1 MPSNPQKSSR
11 RDFLKGLG
19 AGIILGAAVIGSV
32 AYGFPK
38 ELKIPGPTTTKT
50 LTKKTTVTETQLITK
65 TETRYST
72 VTVASP
78 ITSVTETS
86 TTITTKTKEIPQE
99 FQKLVEK
106 CLPQAYV
113 FTPVLKDDQ
122 VLYYD
127 IYDQENKVIAY
138 GFKTIVEPPKTLT
151 DYLIIIGLVD
161 LNYKIMAI
169 DISSKKGTE
178 LWKKEIVEPDFE
190 KEFSGLTVEELKL
203 SSEGGKVD
211 AITGATVSSAAVVEA
226 IREKIQEIIS
236 GSQGKG

>member
-1 MPSNPQKSSR
+1 MGVTR
-11 RDFLKGLG
+11 RRILATLLAVVPVLGFIGFLCSKK
-19 AGIILGAAVIGSV
+19 
-32 AYGFPK
+32 F
-38 ELKIPGPTTTKT
+38 GPTTVTRIITKT
-50 LTKKTTVTETQLITK
+50 TTVTETETK
-65 TETRYST
+65 YST
-72 VTVASP
+72 VTVTVP
-78 ITSVTETS
+78 Q
-86 TTITTKTKEIPQE
+86 TTATKTTPATTTKVKEIPQE
-99 FQKLVEK
+99 FQRLVEK

-127 IYDQENKVIAY
+127 IYDQENKIIAY
-138 GFKTIVEPPKTLT
+138 GFRTIVEPPKTLT

-211 AITGATVSSAAVVEA
+211 AITGATVSSKAVVEA

-236 GSQGKG
+236 GSQGKV

>member
-50 LTKKTTVTETQLITK
+50 LTKKTTVTETETK
-65 TETRYST
+65 YFT
-72 VTVASP
+72 VTVTVP
-78 ITSVTETS
+78 Q
-86 TTITTKTKEIPQE
+86 TTATKTAPATTTKAKEIPQE
-99 FQKLVEK
+99 FQRLVEK

-113 FTPVLKDDQ
+113 FTPVLKGGQ

-138 GFKTIVEPPKTLT
+138 GFKTVVEPPKTLT
-151 DYLIIIGLVD
+151 DRLIIIGLVD
-161 LNYKIMAI
+161 LNYRIMAI
-169 DISSKKGTE
+169 DISSKKGTK
-178 LWKKEIVEPDFE
+178 LWKKEIAESDFE

-203 SSEGGKVD
+203 SSEGGKID
-211 AITGATVSSAAVVEA
+211 AITGATVSSKAVVEA

-236 GSQGKG
+236 GSQSKV

>member
-32 AYGFPK
+32 AYGFPR

-50 LTKKTTVTETQLITK
+50 LTKETTVTETETK
-65 TETRYST
+65 YST
-72 VTVASP
+72 VTVTVP
-78 ITSVTETS
+78 Q
-86 TTITTKTKEIPQE
+86 TTATKTTPATTTKAKEIPQE
-99 FQKLVEK
+99 FQRLVEK
-106 CLPQAYV
+106 YLPQAYV
-113 FTPVLKDDQ
+113 FTPVMKDGQ

-138 GFKTIVEPPKTLT
+138 GFKTAVEPPKTLT
-151 DYLIIIGLVD
+151 DRLIIIGLVD
-161 LNYKIMAI
+161 LNYKVVAI
-169 DISSKKGTE
+169 DISSKKGTK
-178 LWKKEIVEPDFE
+178 LWKKEIAEPDFE

-211 AITGATVSSAAVVEA
+211 AITGATVSSKAVVEA
-226 IREKIQEIIS
+226 VREKIQEIIS
-236 GSQGKG
+236 GSQGKV

>member
-32 AYGFPK
+32 AYGFPR

-50 LTKKTTVTETQLITK
+50 LTKETTVTETETK
-65 TETRYST
+65 YST
-72 VTVASP
+72 VTVTVP
-78 ITSVTETS
+78 Q
-86 TTITTKTKEIPQE
+86 TTATKTTPATTTKAKEIPQE
-99 FQKLVEK
+99 FQGLVEK
-106 CLPQAYV
+106 YLPQAYV
-113 FTPVLKDDQ
+113 FTPVLKDGQ

-138 GFKTIVEPPKTLT
+138 GFKTAVEPPKTLT
-151 DYLIIIGLVD
+151 DRLIIIGLVD
-161 LNYKIMAI
+161 LNYKVVAI
-169 DISSKKGTE
+169 DISSKKGTK
-178 LWKKEIVEPDFE
+178 LWKKEIAEPDFE

-211 AITGATVSSAAVVEA
+211 AITGATVSSKAVVEA
-226 IREKIQEIIS
+226 VREKIQEIIS
-236 GSQGKG
+236 GSQGKV

>member
-32 AYGFPK
+32 AYGFPR

-50 LTKKTTVTETQLITK
+50 LTKETTVTETETK
-65 TETRYST
+65 YST
-72 VTVASP
+72 VTVTVP
-78 ITSVTETS
+78 Q
-86 TTITTKTKEIPQE
+86 TTATKTTPATTTKAKEIPQE
-99 FQKLVEK
+99 FQRLVEK
-106 CLPQAYV
+106 YLPQAYV
-113 FTPVLKDDQ
+113 FTPVMKDGQ

-138 GFKTIVEPPKTLT
+138 GFKTAVEPPKTLT
-151 DYLIIIGLVD
+151 DRLIIIGLVD
-161 LNYKIMAI
+161 LNYRVVAI
-169 DISSKKGTE
+169 DISSKKGTK
-178 LWKKEIVEPDFE
+178 LWKKEIAEPDFE

-211 AITGATVSSAAVVEA
+211 AITGATVSSKAVVEA
-226 IREKIQEIIS
+226 VREKIQEIIS
-236 GSQGKG
+236 SSQGKG

>member
-32 AYGFPK
+32 AYGFPR

-50 LTKKTTVTETQLITK
+50 LTKETTVTETETK
-65 TETRYST
+65 YST
-72 VTVASP
+72 VTVTVP
-78 ITSVTETS
+78 Q
-86 TTITTKTKEIPQE
+86 TTATKTTPATTTKAKEIPQE
-99 FQKLVEK
+99 FQRLVEK
-106 CLPQAYV
+106 YLPQAYV

-190 KEFSGLTVEELKL
+190 KEFSGLTMEELKL

>member
-32 AYGFPK
+32 AYGFPR

-50 LTKKTTVTETQLITK
+50 LTKETTVTETETK
-65 TETRYST
+65 YST
-72 VTVASP
+72 VTVTVP
-78 ITSVTETS
+78 Q
-86 TTITTKTKEIPQE
+86 TTATKTAPATTTKAKEIPQE
-99 FQKLVEK
+99 FQGLVEK
-106 CLPQAYV
+106 YLPQAYV
-113 FTPVLKDDQ
+113 FTPVLKDGQ

-138 GFKTIVEPPKTLT
+138 GFKTVVEPPKTLT
-151 DYLIIIGLVD
+151 DCLIIIGLVD
-161 LNYKIMAI
+161 LNYRIMAI
-169 DISSKKGTE
+169 DISSKKGTK
-178 LWKKEIVEPDFE
+178 LWKKEIAEPDFE

-203 SSEGGKVD
+203 SSEGGKID
-211 AITGATVSSAAVVEA
+211 AITGATVSSKAVVEA

-236 GSQGKG
+236 GSQGKV

>member
-32 AYGFPK
+32 AYGFPR

-50 LTKKTTVTETQLITK
+50 LTKETTVTETETK
-65 TETRYST
+65 YST
-72 VTVASP
+72 VTVTVPQTAATKTAP
-78 ITSVTETS
+78 AT
-86 TTITTKTKEIPQE
+86 TTKAKEIPQE
-99 FQKLVEK
+99 FQRLVEK

-113 FTPVLKDDQ
+113 FTPVLKDGQ

-151 DYLIIIGLVD
+151 DRLIIIGLVD
-161 LNYKIMAI
+161 LNYKVVAI
-169 DISSKKGTE
+169 DISSKKGTK
-178 LWKKEIVEPDFE
+178 LWKKEIAEPDFE

-211 AITGATVSSAAVVEA
+211 AITGATVSSKAVVEA
-226 IREKIQEIIS
+226 VREKIQEIIS
-236 GSQGKG
+236 GSQGKV